1 MTKQEA
7 KEFILKIAYDIGTTA
22 MDYWGIETREKLIEA
37 VNALE
42 EPNTGTII
50 PDNATNGDMVKTMF
64 PHYDIEVDEH
74 KGYVRIFYSDFYTT
88 YPLEWWN
95 APYKREEE

>member
-1 MTKQEA
+1 MDRETEIIKTI
-7 KEFILKIAYDIGTTA
+7 KEMGVFRTPYRRDIVSQIVSKA
-22 MDYWGIETREKLIEA
+22 IK
-37 VNALE
+37 ALE
-42 EPNTGTII
+42 EQKTGIII

-88 YPLEWWN
+88 YPFEWWN